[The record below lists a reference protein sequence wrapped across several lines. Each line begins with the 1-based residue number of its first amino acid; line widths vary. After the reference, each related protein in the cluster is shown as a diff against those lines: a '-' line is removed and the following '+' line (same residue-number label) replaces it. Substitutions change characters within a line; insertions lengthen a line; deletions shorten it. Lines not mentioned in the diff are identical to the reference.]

1 MSRLK
6 IGQVDYINCLPVY
19 HALED
24 SLLVEDMELIRGT
37 PAHLNKMFLEG
48 KLDVTPLSS
57 IEYARNHEKSVI
69 LPNLSISADGKVE
82 SILFFSKLPVI
93 EMEGKK
99 ACVTTS
105 SATSVA
111 LLRILF
117 EHFYHVDVEIIPSNP
132 DLDAMLDI
140 ADGALLIGDDAMRAN
155 WKLQVE
161 NSNLHVTDLG
171 EAWKKFTG
179 EKMVYAVWVVHSAL
193 ADTNPAAVQRIH
205 NLLMESRNLGWA
217 NREALVEKAHK
228 KTGLPR
234 EIIDSYLDTIHHEL
248 EEDERRALLLFF
260 DYAYKSGLTSE
271 RVSLTI
277 WGG

>member
-19 HALED
+19 HALEEG
-24 SLLVEDMELIRGT
+24 LLVEEMELVRGT

-57 IEYARNHEKSVI
+57 IEYARNHEKSII

-117 EHFYHVDVEIIPSNP
+117 EHFYHVEVEIIPSSP
-132 DLDAMLDI
+132 DLDTMLDI

-161 NSNLHVTDLG
+161 KSNLYVTDLG

-193 ADTNPAAVQRIH
+193 ADTNPAAVQRIY
-205 NLLMESRNLGWA
+205 NLLVESKNLGWK

-228 KTGLPR
+228 RTGLPR

-248 EEDERRALLLFF
+248 ERKNARHYCCFLIMLIKA
-260 DYAYKSGLTSE
+260 G
-271 RVSLTI
+271 
-277 WGG
+277 

>member
-19 HALED
+19 HALEEG
-24 SLLVEDMELIRGT
+24 LLVEEMELVRGT

-57 IEYARNHEKSVI
+57 IEYARNHEKSII

-117 EHFYHVDVEIIPSNP
+117 EHFYHVEVEIIPSSP
-132 DLDAMLDI
+132 DLDTMLDI

-161 NSNLHVTDLG
+161 KSNLYVTDLG

-193 ADTNPAAVQRIH
+193 ADTNPAAVQRIY
-205 NLLMESRNLGWA
+205 NLLVECKNLGWA
-217 NREALVEKAHK
+217 NRKALVEKAHK
-228 KTGLPR
+228 RTGLPR
-234 EIIDSYLDTIHHEL
+234 EIINSYLDTIHHEL
-248 EEDERRALLLFF
+248 GEEERKALLLFF
-260 DYAYKSGLTSE
+260 DYAYKSGLTNE

-277 WGG
+277 WSG